1 MEKIEKITKLKHD
14 PAGNVMNLSQY
25 SFSRGTY
32 KIFKYNEKN
41 SNQALRIS
49 KEE

>member
-32 KIFKYNEKN
+32 
-41 SNQALRIS
+41 QASRIS
-49 KEE
+49 KKE